1 VDTIRSSG
9 GHFVKYEEDGW
20 WEIGDNAARW
30 VFEQWLCLYSVN
42 IWYECVLRV
51 LLLAK
56 SLTRFSYPE
65 KRLVL
70 CSGTVFTHS
79 TGRPE
84 RPKLNYVLQ
93 LRNNNWC
100 DSKIYD
106 PTSYY
111 QARSVVL
118 ISKITTDAK
127 SCTIRNCNPLLSGFR
142 TQDLRCLGAFGYF
155 YVRGLKK
162 HLNIWISIVWGLPL
176 AIETRPPLQS
186 RYFFMLIL

>member
-1 VDTIRSSG
+1 VDTIRGSG

-84 RPKLNYVLQ
+84 RPKTKAQ
-93 LRNNNWC
+93 LRAATKKQQLMRQQ
-100 DSKIYD
+100 D
-106 PTSYY
+106 
-111 QARSVVL
+111 
-118 ISKITTDAK
+118 
-127 SCTIRNCNPLLSGFR
+127 IRPDELLSSSFSSF
-142 TQDLRCLGAFGYF
+142 DFENYYWC
-155 YVRGLKK
+155 
-162 HLNIWISIVWGLPL
+162 
-176 AIETRPPLQS
+176 
-186 RYFFMLIL
+186 